1 MTDVP
6 AHDELAERLFR
17 AFEANDTDAIAAC
30 FEPDGVLAQNANPP
44 APITDALPALATLH
58 ERIGWHKYV
67 NVRRATFSNGFVEE
81 HGVESVLP
89 DGTPLSIPAVC
100 VVAWLGP
107 SGRVADFREY
117 TDMSNR

>member
-6 AHDELAERLFR
+6 AHDELAERLMR

-67 NVRRATFSNGFVEE
+67 NVRRATFSDGFVEE
-81 HGVESVLP
+81 HGVETVLP
-89 DGTPLSIPAVC
+89 DGSSLSIPAVC
-100 VVAWLGP
+100 VVARVGP
-107 SGRVADFREY
+107 NGLVADLHEY

>member
-17 AFEANDTDAIAAC
+17 AFEANDVATIAAC

-44 APITDALPALATLH
+44 GPITDALPALAKLH

-67 NVRRATFSNGFVEE
+67 NVKRATFSDGFVEE

-89 DGTPLSIPAVC
+89 DGTPLTIPAVC
-100 VVAWLGP
+100 VVARVGP
-107 SGRVADFREY
+107 SGLVADFHEY

>member
-17 AFEANDTDAIAAC
+17 AFERNDVDTIAAC
-30 FEPDGVLAQNANPP
+30 FERDGVLAQNGNPP
-44 APITDALPALATLH
+44 GRIVDLLPALATLH

-67 NVRRATFSNGFVEE
+67 AVKRATFSDGFVEE

-100 VVAWLGP
+100 VVARTGP
-107 SGRVADFREY
+107 TGLVADFHEY
-117 TDMSNR
+117 TDMSGR

>member
-17 AFEANDTDAIAAC
+17 AFEANDVDAIAAC

-44 APITDALPALATLH
+44 GLITDALPALATLH
-58 ERIGWHKYV
+58 ERIGWHRYV
-67 NVRRATFSNGFVEE
+67 NVKRATFSDGFVEE

-89 DGTPLSIPAVC
+89 DGTSLTIPAVC
-100 VVAWLGP
+100 VVARIGP
-107 SGRVADFREY
+107 TGRVADFHEY
-117 TDMSNR
+117 TDMSGR

>member
-6 AHDELAERLFR
+6 AHDELAERLMR

-30 FEPDGVLAQNANPP
+30 FEPDGTLAQNANPP

-81 HGVESVLP
+81 HGVETVLP
-89 DGTPLSIPAVC
+89 DGSSLSIPAVC
-100 VVAWLGP
+100 VVAYVGP
-107 SGRVADFREY
+107 NGLVADFHEY
-117 TDMSNR
+117 QDMSNR